1 MIQNRKA
8 RRRAATLARRERAR
22 ACAPSTGFIRAA
34 ALGTAAAGAMLVGY
48 GRTAQAGPDACI
60 TVGNVA
66 TCQGNQSAG
75 ITNQGGTPDFTTPPV
90 DTLNVN
96 TLNQAIAPGTGVDGV
111 EFLDG
116 GAATG
121 ITVTI
126 DTGPFGISTNGG
138 AGYANGIEVR
148 ESGDGDVSIIST
160 GNITT
165 NGTVVFF
172 RNRGIDA
179 YERDGGNLSVVST
192 GDITTL
198 SGGRGI
204 SAFENDDGNLT
215 ITSTGD
221 IRTFADDR
229 GISAE
234 EFDDGNLT
242 ITSIGDITTYADDRG
257 IDAAESGAGDLTIT
271 SIGDIRTLADDH
283 GISAD
288 EVGTGDLTITSTGD
302 ITTVGDNDAAIYAYE
317 RDAGDATV
325 TSTGNLTASGAN
337 ATGVNVVVDAG
348 TISTVTLSGGTVQG
362 GPGNGAGVDF
372 SESAAGSTNTLN
384 TSLTNLFAL
393 SGIAVRGGDG
403 DETVNNTGT
412 VTGDILL
419 GGGTNAF
426 NNNGGGLFNAG
437 AVVNLGAGNPL
448 HNAGTLSPGG
458 VGALQTTALTG
469 NLTQTATG
477 IFTADADLGAGTS
490 DLVNVSGTATLSGN
504 ALAQVVNPADV
515 AQQTT
520 ILSAAG
526 GTTNNGL
533 GLLSSPALQAQL
545 LFPNATDV
553 DLAITGID
561 FLAPGATLNPNQTN
575 VASNL
580 NAILGA
586 GGGTVGPVL
595 LALLNGVTDIPAYL
609 NALDQ
614 LIPEGYLNTEA
625 TSLFAAEEF
634 NSNLLSCP
642 QAGDGYTAVS
652 QGQCMWV
659 RYDGRWADRDGTSRN
674 IGYEEDAHGISGGG
688 QVAVAPNWFVG
699 IAAAYEDSD
708 LDTNANASAA
718 TDRYML
724 GGVIKYQSGPAVL
737 ALAGSFGSGD
747 VDMARRINIGG
758 FNATARSSFDVDHV
772 GATFHAAYLMDR
784 SSWYAKPFVDVNV
797 THVDRESARETGGDA
812 ANLNVSGSDETYFSV
827 TPALELGTT
836 IDRGDGRAIRPY
848 VRAGV
853 TFYGDTDQSL
863 TASFAGAPAG
873 VGGFTTTSEFD
884 DIFADIEAGVT
895 LFHGDQH
902 TVSAGYEGRF
912 SDDTDVHGFFVKGT
926 RTF

>member
-1 MIQNRKA
+1 M
-8 RRRAATLARRERAR
+8 
-22 ACAPSTGFIRAA
+22 
-34 ALGTAAAGAMLVGY
+34 LGYV
-48 GRTAQAGPDACI
+48 RTAQAGPDACI

-66 TCQGNQSAG
+66 TCQGDQSAG

-90 DTLNVN
+90 DTLNVYN
-96 TLNQAIAPGTGVDGV
+96 LNQAIAPAVGVDGV

-121 ITVTI
+121 VTATI
-126 DTGPFGISTNGG
+126 DTGPFGISTTGNAGG
-138 AGYANGIEVR
+138 ARGIEVQ
-148 ESGDGDVSIIST
+148 ESGAGDVSITST
-160 GNITT
+160 GKITT
-165 NGTVVFF
+165 NGTVVDY

-179 YERDGGNLSVVST
+179 LEEDAGNLSIVST
-192 GDITTL
+192 GYITTL

-204 SAFENDDGNLT
+204 NAEEYGTGNLT

-221 IRTFADDR
+221 ITTVADDRGISAEEYGDGNLTITSIGDIRTLADDR

-234 EFDDGNLT
+234 EFGTGNLT

-257 IDAAESGAGDLTIT
+257 ISADEHDDGDLTIT
-271 SIGDIRTLADDH
+271 SIGNIRTLVDDR

-288 EVGTGDLTITSTGD
+288 ESGTGDLTITSTGD
-302 ITTVGDNDAAIYAYE
+302 ITTFGNNDAAIYAFE

-325 TSTGNLTASGAN
+325 SSTGNLTASGTN
-337 ATGVNVVVDAG
+337 ASGVEVVVDAG
-348 TISTVTLSGGTVQG
+348 STSTVTLSGGTVQG
-362 GPGNGAGVDF
+362 GTGPAAGVDF
-372 SESAAGSTNTLN
+372 SNSSAGSTNTLN

-393 SGIAVRGGDG
+393 SGFAVRGEAG
-403 DETVNNTGT
+403 DEIINNTGT
-412 VTGDILL
+412 VTGNVTL
-419 GGGTNAF
+419 GAGTNAF
-426 NNNGGGLFNAG
+426 NNWGGGLFNAG
-437 AVVNLGAGNPL
+437 AIVNLGAGNL
-448 HNAGTLSPGG
+448 FTNSGTLSPGG

-469 NLTQTATG
+469 NINQTASG
-477 IFTADADLGAGTS
+477 IFQVDVDSTAGTS
-490 DLVNVSGTATLSGN
+490 DLLNVTGTAALNGN
-504 ALAQVVNPADV
+504 VLAQVVNPAFGP
-515 AQQTT
+515 QSNT

-533 GLLSSPALQAQL
+533 GLLASPALQATL
-545 LFPNATDV
+545 SFPNANDVVLNTD
-553 DLAITGID
+553 ID
-561 FLAPGATLNPNQTN
+561 FLAPGSGLNRNQTSLAN
-575 VASNL
+575 NL
-580 NAILGA
+580 NAILGS

-595 LALLNGVTDIPAYL
+595 TALLNGVQGVPAYL

-614 LIPEGYLNTEA
+614 LIPEGYLNTETA
-625 TSLFAAEEF
+625 ALFAAEEF

-642 QAGDGYTAVS
+642 KAGPGFTAVS

-659 RYDGRWADRDGTSRN
+659 RYDGRWLDRDSTRQT
-674 IGYEEDAHGISGGG
+674 IGYDEDTHGISGGG

-708 LDTNANASAA
+708 LDTDANASAD

-724 GGVIKYQSGPAVL
+724 GGVIKYQSGPALV

-747 VDMARRINIGG
+747 VDMSRRIAIGG
-758 FNATARSSFDVDHV
+758 FNATARSSYDVDHV
-772 GATFHAAYLMDR
+772 GATFHAAYLLDR
-784 SSWYAKPFVDVNV
+784 ASWYAKPFVDVNV
-797 THVDRESARETGGDA
+797 THIDRDGVTETGGGA
-812 ANLNVSGSDETYFSV
+812 ANLSVSGSDETYFSV

-863 TASFAGAPAG
+863 TANFVGAPAG

-884 DIFADIEAGVT
+884 DVFADIEAGVT